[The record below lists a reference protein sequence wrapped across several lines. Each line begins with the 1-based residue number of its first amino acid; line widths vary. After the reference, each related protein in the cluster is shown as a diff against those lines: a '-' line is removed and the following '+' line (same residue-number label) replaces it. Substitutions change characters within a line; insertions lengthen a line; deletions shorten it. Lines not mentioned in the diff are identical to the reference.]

1 MKKSNLLTTAAA
13 VMLLTATA
21 ATAQTCIKTPSCA
34 DLGYTKTAADCAGK
48 TVLKCPLDNTQVYC
62 PGTEEINTPN
72 TYNVGDYYYYNN
84 NAVGKVIA
92 VNGTALTVA
101 SIPSAATEVST
112 EGLASYC
119 SSLNSAAAAW
129 TPLETEANCK
139 LARKVWDVLQ
149 GSWNGTIIT
158 SGYSHFCQGSCSCYS
173 VSSSNYTYYYVCLST
188 FKA

>member
-1 MKKSNLLTTAAA
+1 
-13 VMLLTATA
+13 MLLTATA
-21 ATAQTCIKTPSCA
+21 VAAQTCIKTPSCA
-34 DLGYTKTAADCAGK
+34 DLGYTKTAADCSGK
-48 TVLKCPLDNTQVYC
+48 TILKCPLDNTQVYC

-173 VSSSNYTYYYVCLST
+173 SSSSNYTYYYVCLST